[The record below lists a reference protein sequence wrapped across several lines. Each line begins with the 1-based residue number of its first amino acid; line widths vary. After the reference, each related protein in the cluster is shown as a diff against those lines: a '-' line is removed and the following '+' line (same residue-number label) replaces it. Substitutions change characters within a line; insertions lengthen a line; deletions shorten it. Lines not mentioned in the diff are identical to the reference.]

1 MDTEV
6 RQALEKDRLVDI
18 TTIGR
23 KTGKSWR
30 KEIGFQY
37 VDGTLYLSGQP
48 GPRGWYANLLAS
60 AEFTFHLKQSVQRDL
75 AARARPIRDKAAKRA
90 IFSEFFRR
98 TPARQGKVDVEVWVE
113 QSPLVEVE
121 LVGQGP

>member
-1 MDTEV
+1 MDAEV
-6 RQALEKDRLVDI
+6 RQALQDNRLEDI
-18 TTIGR
+18 TTIGGR
-23 KTGKSWR
+23 AGKPWR

-37 VDGTLYLSGQP
+37 LDGTLYLSGTP
-48 GPRGWYANLLAS
+48 GPRGWYANLLARP
-60 AEFTFHLKQSVQRDL
+60 EFTFRLKQSVQRDL

-98 TPARQGKVDVEVWVE
+98 TPRRQGQVDVEVWVE